1 MTALTRASGLKNG
14 DPALR
19 KKKPEAAAI
28 TDPHAHSIKLQ
39 QDQAIEAAFG
49 LLKGKDVLPLDALQ
63 FERDMRDE

>member
-1 MTALTRASGLKNG
+1 MTALTRATGLKNV

-19 KKKPEAAAI
+19 KKNSEAAAI

-39 QDQAIEAAFG
+39 LDQAIEAAFG

-63 FERDMRDE
+63 FERDMRDK